1 MAAKFPLSGHG
12 STFAGGP
19 MVCRVALEFL
29 DEMQR
34 LLPNIQSTGDA
45 LAEMLGQF
53 GEVRG
58 RGLMRAIPIDRP
70 GDPIVT
76 AARDA
81 GLLINCTQST
91 VLRFLPP
98 YILTREHVTEAG
110 AILER
115 AIS

>member
-1 MAAKFPLSGHG
+1 
-12 STFAGGP
+12 
-19 MVCRVALEFL
+19 
-29 DEMQR
+29 
-34 LLPNIQSTGDA
+34 
-45 LAEMLGQF
+45 
-53 GEVRG
+53 
-58 RGLMRAIPIDRP
+58 MRAIPIDRP

-98 YILTREHVTEAG
+98 YILTRGQVAEAG